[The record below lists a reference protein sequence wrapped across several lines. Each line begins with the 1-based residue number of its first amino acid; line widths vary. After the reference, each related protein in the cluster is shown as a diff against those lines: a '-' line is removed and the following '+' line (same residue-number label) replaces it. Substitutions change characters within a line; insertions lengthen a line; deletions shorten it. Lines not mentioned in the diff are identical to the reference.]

1 MITYVRAGGWVYP
14 VPLMVFTICTEKSEV
29 FGYRVAIGLS
39 LASVV
44 LQLGCASNQQEQVRS
59 PMTFPTKEA
68 LLALGPARPI
78 ETIGQDN
85 VVRVEGHRLTGPFPM
100 TLSLQPY
107 EDPSP
112 LGVAIEQRVSRGR
125 GKVST
130 SVALRCAARELGS
143 FVLEHGALPAP
154 GLQRFVFARCGSL
167 VSSPRL
173 LSWGHPVPETDDTW
187 MQAGARAMDEKL
199 DALVEGERVSVGAW
213 AGRRDDHAFM
223 IAVAGERSV
232 SLAPVRIAPDANN
245 RIILQGTVQVPA
257 DNVAASINLGTY
269 GVGRCWTDPGVH
281 LPNFAV
287 HCTMAPTDSSAWVQL
302 VAERREN
309 LLSETVLRVLVQRN
323 DQGELDYR
331 APHDV
336 PSRPVHD
343 AAGFRAALI
352 DQVNV
357 VRGRAGVRPLR
368 LLDAQSALA
377 DKVSPHFF
385 VGREGEDLRTT
396 QDQVA
401 FGLLAGWDVGGT
413 IRGGDFLAVASPT
426 VDAGH
431 WLADMLEQPMA
442 RETLLSA
449 EAEGLA
455 AGVVVQPETPVLA
468 SLVTT
473 YSFFEGFDHTAEATK
488 ILQRLQS
495 YRAWYR
501 QPPATPLVLP
511 NFSAICHEV
520 TGGRMSV
527 RDGMERLL
535 HATSMHWNR
544 PTAAHVVETV
554 APDAVQFAPDLL
566 RYTPPWVGIGV
577 CHRKAPDAPWG
588 HYVLFFVYTPV
599 NAPGQYAQN
608 ELGND

>member
-1 MITYVRAGGWVYP
+1 MFV
-14 VPLMVFTICTEKSEV
+14 
-29 FGYRVAIGLS
+29 YRVAIGGCLVS
-39 LASVV
+39 LA
-44 LQLGCASNQQEQVRS
+44 LQLGCASSQQEQVRS

-78 ETIGQDN
+78 EAMVQDN
-85 VVRVEGHRLTGPFPM
+85 VVRVEGYRLTGPFPV
-100 TLSLQPY
+100 TLTLQPY
-107 EDPSP
+107 DDASP
-112 LGVAIEQRVSRGR
+112 LGAAVAQRIVRGQ

-130 SVALRCAARELGS
+130 SEALRCAARELGN
-143 FVLEHGALPAP
+143 FVLDHGALPAP

-167 VSSPRL
+167 VTSPRL
-173 LSWGHPVPETDDTW
+173 LSWGQPVPEGDDTW
-187 MQAGARAMDEKL
+187 MQAGALAMDSKL
-199 DALVEGERVSVGAW
+199 DELVQGERVSIGAW
-213 AGRRDDHAFM
+213 AGRREDRAIM
-223 IAVAGERSV
+223 LAVAGERNV
-232 SLAPVRIAPDANN
+232 SLAPVRIAPDARN

-257 DNVAASINLGTY
+257 DNVAASINIGAY
-269 GVGRCWTDPGVH
+269 GVGRCWTDPGIH

-287 HCTMAPTDSSAWVQL
+287 HCTMAPEDSSAWVQL

-309 LLSETVLRVLVQRN
+309 LLSETLLRVLVQRSE
-323 DQGELDYR
+323 QGEMDYR

-336 PSRPVHD
+336 PSRPVRD
-343 AAGFRAALI
+343 AVGFRATLI

-385 VGREGEDLRTT
+385 VGRDGEDLRTT
-396 QDQVA
+396 RDQVA

-413 IRGGDFLAVASPT
+413 IRGGDFIAVASPT

-431 WLADMLEQPMA
+431 WLADVLEQPMA

-449 EAEGLA
+449 DAEGLA
-455 AGVVVQPETPVLA
+455 AGVVVQPEAQVLA

-495 YRAWYR
+495 HRAWYR
-501 QPPATPLVLP
+501 QPPATPVVLP
-511 NFSAICHEV
+511 DFSAICHEV

-527 RDGMERLL
+527 RDAMDRLL
-535 HATSMHWNR
+535 HGTAMHWNR

-566 RYTPPWVGIGV
+566 RYAPPWVGIGV

-588 HYVLFFVYTPV
+588 HYVLFFVYTPI

-608 ELGND
+608 DVPRP